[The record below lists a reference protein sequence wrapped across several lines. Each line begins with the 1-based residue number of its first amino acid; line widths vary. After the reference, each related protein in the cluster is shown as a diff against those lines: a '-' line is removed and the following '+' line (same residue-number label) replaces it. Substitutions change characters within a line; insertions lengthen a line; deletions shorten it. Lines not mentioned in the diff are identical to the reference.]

1 MLKTK
6 EEIFSKIEELVLES
20 FNYEDLEA
28 ITPEMGIFTDLDLD
42 SLDAVDFSV
51 ALYGA
56 FEVKLTPAD
65 FVSIRTVND
74 LTEFIFSKS
83 SE

>member
-1 MLKTK
+1 MKTK
-6 EEIFSKIEELVLES
+6 EEILNKLEELILDS
-20 FNYEDLEA
+20 FNYEELDA

-65 FVSIRTVND
+65 FVSIKTVGD
-74 LTEFIFSKS
+74 LTEFLFSKNAK
-83 SE
+83 